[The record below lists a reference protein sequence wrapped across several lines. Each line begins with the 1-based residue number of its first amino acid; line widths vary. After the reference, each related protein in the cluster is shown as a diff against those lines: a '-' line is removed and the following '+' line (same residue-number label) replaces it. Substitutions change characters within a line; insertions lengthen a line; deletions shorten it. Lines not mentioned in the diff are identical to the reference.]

1 MDNFKWMQ
9 LEEIVSF
16 TCNLCEEKRLSR
28 WRYGKEHTCQYRRLE
43 MWVQSQDW
51 EDSLEEG
58 MATHSSILAWVI
70 PWTEEPGGLQSGGVA
85 KGQTWLSE
93 HTRKE
98 KLLPASTTNLIGLES
113 IKKCIRLIFINH
125 QKIIPRRTAHVQFK
139 RKQRGCLPQAL
150 YKNNI
155 K

>member
-70 PWTEEPGGLQSGGVA
+70 PWTEEPGGLQSGGGR
-85 KGQTWLSE
+85 KGSDMTERQSTHM
-93 HTRKE
+93 HTH
-98 KLLPASTTNLIGLES
+98 STVG
-113 IKKCIRLIFINH
+113 F
-125 QKIIPRRTAHVQFK
+125 PV
-139 RKQRGCLPQAL
+139 G
-150 YKNNI
+150 
-155 K
+155 